1 MKPKK
6 SPAKPRVARNRITK
20 SAIAPTPP
28 QTTTQ
33 RIAGWFDKKLGDL
46 LAKLFK
52 HQ

>member
-6 SPAKPRVARNRITK
+6 SPAKPRAARNRITK
-20 SAIAPTPP
+20 SAIVPP
-28 QTTTQ
+28 QTKTQ